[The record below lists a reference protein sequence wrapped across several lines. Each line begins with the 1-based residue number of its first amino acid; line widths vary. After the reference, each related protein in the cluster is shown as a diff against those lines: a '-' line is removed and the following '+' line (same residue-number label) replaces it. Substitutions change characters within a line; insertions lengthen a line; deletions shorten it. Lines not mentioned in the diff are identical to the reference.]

1 MVIDRSFTEIHE
13 LERGFA
19 QVYRDR
25 LAPRLD
31 DLRRDRA
38 AAKTRTLIE
47 IVILV
52 ILALVGIVAL
62 NRVTEEWQGPI
73 IFAEIMLVAGGFML
87 VQYRSRGWR
96 DRMFT
101 IIMPEITGFI
111 GNLDYS
117 ARSPDKDFCEPFRRN
132 RLIDSGNHTRFEH
145 HLAGTRRG
153 TPFEV
158 VQATIERTS
167 RRSRRVI
174 FKGLLVK
181 VRAPYPIP
189 AKIHIAR
196 DYGEGFNEIAELFT
210 FGHRRHA
217 ERVVFPDSAFEER
230 FAVYCADADLARN
243 TITPGLARALVT
255 IDDEMG
261 SGGRDE
267 PLTAAFDGE
276 WFYMAIPRTEEILA
290 LPSIVNPSI
299 DIESAIHAAFADIN
313 RLQQI
318 VDRLHGR

>member
-1 MVIDRSFTEIHE
+1 MIDRSFTEIHE

-31 DLRRDRA
+31 ELRRDRA
-38 AAKTRTLIE
+38 AAQRRMVIE

-52 ILALVGIVAL
+52 ILALIGIVAL

-73 IFAEIMLVAGGFML
+73 IFAEIMLVAGGFLL
-87 VQYRSRGWR
+87 VQHRTRGWR

-101 IIMPEITGFI
+101 LIMPEITGFI
-111 GNLDYS
+111 GHLDYS

-145 HLAGTRRG
+145 YLAGTRRG

-158 VQATIERTS
+158 VQANIERTG

-174 FKGLLVK
+174 FNGLLVK

-210 FGHRRHA
+210 FGHRRHE

-267 PLTAAFDGE
+267 PLTAAFDGD
-276 WFYMAIPRTEEILA
+276 WFYMAIPRREEILA

-299 DIESAIHAAFADIN
+299 DIEGAIHAAFADIN

-318 VDRLHGR
+318 IDRLHGR